1 MHNNQ
6 ILIGRNQI
14 ATSSRPSTQELSH
27 LLRQILR
34 RQRVQNLI
42 ARLQNAASYGLATI
56 AISGLLLAGTYLFLT
71 QLAEYGW

>member
-14 ATSSRPSTQELSH
+14 ATSSRSSAPELSH

-34 RQRVQNLI
+34 RQRVQVFL
-42 ARLQNAASYGLATI
+42 ARLQNAAIYGLATI
-56 AISGLLLAGTYLFLT
+56 VVSGLLLAGTYLFLT